1 MIEKMS
7 KSKKFVH
14 VPFKGAKSP
23 TKAVEWLDELEGM
36 VEVLKTEEEDKNP
49 L

>member
-7 KSKKFVH
+7 KSMKFLH

-23 TKAVEWLDELEGM
+23 TKVVEWLDELEGI
-36 VEVLKTEEEDKNP
+36 VEVLKTEEKDKNP